1 MSGASVSLFSVTFCR
16 QIIPNSVFLSAT
28 EDKIKQQ
35 HHLFVLARSSFKRDA
50 KHGETQ
56 KGRTP
61 RRAISAKTE
70 RTHDAP
76 GLLKARP
83 QFYLLPCYFCIRARF
98 FFFFCL
104 KKNVLLPLC
113 SQTAL
118 NSTWQGDAT
127 AGGLRGENQL
137 TTPKEN
143 EAESSGKI
151 WNGREN
157 QTTWPDANSS
167 PTASCRWPAWTK
179 SNFQVLKNDPS
190 IK

>member
-98 FFFFCL
+98 FFFFVLRKMSCCL
-104 KKNVLLPLC
+104 CVLIQHWTAHDKGTQQLEGCVERTNWLHPKKMRLKVQAKFETVVKIKQLDLTRIPHPLLPVAG
-113 SQTAL
+113 QHE
-118 NSTWQGDAT
+118 QKAT
-127 AGGLRGENQL
+127 S
-137 TTPKEN
+137 K
-143 EAESSGKI
+143 
-151 WNGREN
+151 
-157 QTTWPDANSS
+157 
-167 PTASCRWPAWTK
+167 
-179 SNFQVLKNDPS
+179 F
-190 IK
+190 